1 MADFALELAAILPEI
16 AKADGIPVKLR
27 IGIHS
32 GPVVAGVIGEKKFAY
47 DLWGD
52 TVNTASRLESSGI
65 ENRIHVSTET
75 RELLGDSY
83 LFEARGLIEIK
94 GKSPLETYF
103 LTGRAPA

>member
-1 MADFALELAAILPEI
+1 MGRHGEYREP
-16 AKADGIPVKLR
+16 
-27 IGIHS
+27 
-32 GPVVAGVIGEKKFAY
+32 AGVE
-47 DLWGD
+47 
-52 TVNTASRLESSGI
+52 GI